1 MFSFV
6 FNDYQNQITDFGPC
20 LVEKKGKLEEE
31 DYGQARR
38 PLLTKPWRQRSYTI
52 ISLGLAPPRQTFN
65 EIAINVIQQRRQLFL
80 PELRFVATV
89 TTSGPVKFLPNV

>member
-20 LVEKKGKLEEE
+20 LVDKKGKLE

-52 ISLGLAPPRQTFN
+52 ISLGLAPPRQNFN

-89 TTSGPVKFLPNV
+89 TTSGRVKFVPAV